1 MAYETAVH
9 DAGQGQMPMQHGQ
22 EPTMMFTDRVIRF
35 IREVTWE
42 DLPLDVRHQSKR
54 CLLDTLSATIAGA
67 ETPVGRIMAKIART
81 QFGGNEA
88 TVLVHGFRTSAAG
101 AAATNGFAGN
111 ALDIDDG
118 YRLVKG
124 HPGACVLPVILATAE
139 QMPSCTGSEF
149 LTALVVG
156 YEIGIRAG
164 RIRHACCSTY
174 HSSGSWG
181 AISGAAAG
189 GRLLGLNETQLRH
202 ALGTAEYHAPIAPM
216 MKCIATPSMGKDS
229 IGWGAMVA
237 MLSVLMAK
245 EGFTGIEPLF
255 SDTPEPEWV
264 KSLGHEWQI
273 LNLYFKPYAACRWA
287 QPAID
292 GILKVKR
299 EHSLS
304 ASSVRG
310 IRIRTFRAAC
320 ALSLRPPANTE
331 EAQYNIA
338 FPVAAAFL
346 DEEVGPRQVQPPR
359 LFDKALLEL
368 LSKVTA
374 EVDARF
380 EADFPS
386 KTYAEV
392 IVQTREG
399 DFFSSGRMEPRW
411 EPPDTLP
418 TDGEL
423 GEKFLSLAGPVIGEK
438 RGRDLIERVWSAEQW
453 GSLHPIFDSCSG
465 SDQ

>member
-1 MAYETAVH
+1 MSSIEAVSN
-9 DAGQGQMPMQHGQ
+9 AGAAVAAPALL
-22 EPTMMFTDRVIRF
+22 TDCVIRF
-35 IREVTWE
+35 IQELAWE
-42 DLPLDVRHQSKR
+42 NIPPDVQHQSKR
-54 CLLDTLSATIAGA
+54 CLLDTIAAAIAGA
-67 ETPVGRIMAKIART
+67 KTPVGSIMAKIART

-88 TVLVHGFRTSAAG
+88 TVLVHGFRSSAVG
-101 AAATNGFAGN
+101 AVLANGFAGN

-124 HPGACVLPVILATAE
+124 HPGACVLPVILAASE
-139 QMPSCTGSEF
+139 QMSSCTGSEF
-149 LTALVVG
+149 LSALVVG
-156 YEIGIRAG
+156 YEVGIRAG
-164 RIRHACCSTY
+164 RIRHACYRTY

-181 AISGAAAG
+181 AIAGAAAA
-189 GRLLGLNETQLRH
+189 GRLLGLDEQQLRH
-202 ALGTAEYHAPIAPM
+202 AIGTAEYHAPIAPM
-216 MKCIATPSMGKDS
+216 MKGIATPSMGKDS
-229 IGWGAMVA
+229 IGWGTMVA

-255 SDTPEPEWV
+255 SDTPEPEWI
-264 KSLGHEWQI
+264 KSLGHEWQV

-292 GILKVKR
+292 GVLKVKR
-299 EHSLS
+299 EHNLS
-304 ASSVRG
+304 SSAVRS
-310 IRIRTFRAAC
+310 IRIRTFKAAC
-320 ALSLRPPANTE
+320 ALSTAPPANTE

-346 DEEVGPRQVQPPR
+346 DDKVGPSQVQPPR
-359 LFDKALLEL
+359 IFDKVLLEL

-380 EADFPS
+380 EAAFPS

-392 IVQTREG
+392 IVESQEG
-399 DFFSSGRMEPRW
+399 DFFPSGRMEPRW

-423 GEKFLSLAGPVIGEK
+423 GEKFLWLASPVIGEK
-438 RGRDLIERVWSAEQW
+438 KAQDLIERIWSAEQW
-453 GSLHPIFDSCSG
+453 RSIHPIFDSCLAQG
-465 SDQ
+465 Q